1 MQPELILTD
10 AGDPAAREAI
20 LRGLSRFNDER
31 GGKPDFRPLAVL
43 LRAGKE
49 GDIVGGLWGRTA
61 WRWLFVELLFVPEA
75 QRGAGIGRE
84 LMRRA
89 EAEAVERGCL
99 GAWLDTFSFQAR
111 GFYERLGF
119 SIFGRIDDYPPGH
132 SRFFMRKSL
141 GAPQAAAR

>member
-1 MQPELILTD
+1 
-10 AGDPAAREAI
+10 
-20 LRGLSRFNDER
+20 
-31 GGKPDFRPLAVL
+31 
-43 LRAGKE
+43 
-49 GDIVGGLWGRTA
+49 
-61 WRWLFVELLFVPEA
+61 VPEA

-99 GAWLDTFSFQAR
+99 GAWLDTFSFQAP
-111 GFYERLGF
+111 GFYERLGY

-141 GAPQAAAR
+141 APHGLPRS